1 MLKRSVETEFTAE
14 QYLALEDV
22 SETKHEYYDGVI
34 YNMAGGTPD
43 HNLIST
49 NMSTALN
56 NALADTPCRVFD
68 SDMRILVEE
77 EDLYTYPDVS
87 VVCGKLQLAP
97 KSKLTLTNPLVLVE
111 VMSPST
117 RAYDRGQKF
126 KFYKKIRSLQELV
139 LVESDRAHVEVL
151 RRVPRGQWTIDIY
164 NGLDAVA
171 VLKSIECEIPL
182 RQIYA
187 KVTWLD

>member
-1 MLKRSVETEFTAE
+1 MLKRSVETKFTAE

-43 HNLIST
+43 HNLISM
-49 NMSTALN
+49 NIGAALN
-56 NALADTPCRVFD
+56 RHLEATPCRVFD
-68 SDMRILVEE
+68 SDMRILVEDE
-77 EDLYTYPDVS
+77 ELYTYPDVS
-87 VVCGKLQLAP
+87 VVCGKLQFAP
-97 KSKLTLTNPLVLVE
+97 KSKLTLINPLILVE

-126 KFYKKIRSLQELV
+126 KFYKKIRSLQELM
-139 LVESDRAHVEVL
+139 LVEADRAHVEVL
-151 RRVPRGQWTIDIY
+151 RRISRGQWTIEIY

-171 VLKSIECEIPL
+171 ALNSIECEISL